1 MANKWKFRLSGTG
14 GQGVIK
20 AAVVLA
26 ESALLDGQNASQSQ
40 VYGPESRG
48 SATRAEV
55 QISDHEIR
63 FPKVI
68 APNVLLCLSQ
78 QAYDKFIDDLQP
90 GGTLIVDDHVEL
102 KSAHD
107 DITVHVHPIVNL
119 TRDKL
124 GSELAVNIVALG
136 VMNQITQA
144 VSDTA
149 MEESLHRNFKP
160 TAAAWNIEAYYVG
173 KESIIE

>member
-1 MANKWKFRLSGTG
+1 MASKWKFRISGTG

-26 ESALLDGQNASQSQ
+26 ESALIDGQNASQSQ

-55 QISDHEIR
+55 QISDQEIH

-68 APNVLLCLSQ
+68 RPNVLLCLSQ

-90 GGTLIVDDHVEL
+90 GGTLIVDDHVKL
-102 KSAHD
+102 KHAHD
-107 DITVHVHPIVNL
+107 DITVHVHPIVTL

-136 VMNQITQA
+136 VMNQLTHA
-144 VSDTA
+144 VSDA
-149 MEESLHRNFKP
+149 ALEESIHRNFKP
-160 TAAAWNIEAYYVG
+160 SAASWNIEAYNVG
-173 KESIIE
+173 KDSVIE